1 MSVTPLSVLDLSPIS
16 SGSTA
21 AAALRNTLDLAR
33 HTERLGY
40 RRYWLAEHHL
50 APGVASSAPAVLAG
64 LVAAAT
70 TRIRVG
76 SAAVQL
82 GHVAPLAVAEQ
93 FGTLAQLHPDRVDV
107 GLGRSPLA
115 GLAAGTSP
123 ARPPR
128 KGPAADRVADGL
140 LIPAVPAFDVEKES
154 FQRIFRLIGS
164 NSATH
169 RDYHA
174 DVGAVLDFLDGG
186 HVEAESGVTTHSPV
200 AEGVDAQVWILGS
213 SGGESARTAG
223 ALGLPFGA
231 NYHVSP
237 STILETVRAY
247 REAFRPS
254 RRLAEPY
261 VVVSVDVVVG
271 PDDDTARELASPFG
285 QWVLS
290 IRAGEG
296 AIRYPSPKEAAQ
308 FPWTDEQRRIVR
320 DRTATQL
327 VGSPDTVAR
336 GLAVLRDATAAD
348 ELLVTTITHEHADRV
363 RSYDLLAAAWGL
375 GTSEGEHR

>member
-33 HTERLGY
+33 RTERLGY

-50 APGVASSAPAVLAG
+50 APGVASSAPVVLAG

-115 GLAAGTSP
+115 GLGAGDRPT
-123 ARPPR
+123 RPPR
-128 KGPAADRVADGL
+128 QGPDRDRVVDGL
-140 LIPAVPAFDVEKES
+140 LVPAAPSFDIERES

-169 RDYHA
+169 REYRA
-174 DVGAVLDFLDGG
+174 DVAAVLDFLGDG
-186 HVEAESGVTTHSPV
+186 HVDAESGVTTHSPV

-213 SGGESARTAG
+213 SGGESARAAG
-223 ALGLPFGA
+223 GLGLPFGA

-254 RRLAEPY
+254 RWLAEPY
-261 VVVSVDVVVG
+261 VVVSADVVVG
-271 PDDDTARELASPFG
+271 PDDETARELASPFG

-296 AIRYPSPKEAAQ
+296 AARFPSPKEAAQ
-308 FPWTDEQRRIVR
+308 FRWTDEQRRIVR
-320 DRTATQL
+320 DRTATQFA
-327 VGSPDTVAR
+327 GGPETVAR
-336 GLAVLRDATAAD
+336 KLAVLRDATAAD

-363 RSYDLLAAAWGL
+363 RSYELLAAAWSL
-375 GTSEGEHR
+375 GTAGGDR